1 MLSNMAS
8 PSHSMS
14 ADPSQHRQELIE
26 RLDIHRTNQSFCD
39 VTVAV
44 KDEEFNAHKVVLA
57 AASPF
62 IRSLLASDMRESKEQ
77 LIKIELEEATASVM
91 EAVLQYVY
99 TGNVS
104 VTEESAHNLI
114 ATGDYLLLPGLK
126 TMAFNF
132 LKENM
137 TVENC
142 IFNYYFAEKYRC
154 VELGEKARE
163 VINLN
168 FSVILETEDFLSLDM
183 KQVME
188 WVSSDDITV
197 DAKEEVFKG
206 IVKWVSHNKSERE
219 THFPELFN
227 HVRLMSVSHDFL
239 ENELVKEELVI
250 KNTELLDVTTKFMT
264 SATCP
269 VFQPPRKCLYSHMDA
284 IFVCGG
290 NKSLYYFPNQDTWY
304 SLADT
309 LCDHQA
315 QHVVQC
321 QDKIYIVDE
330 EETDERQVM
339 EFYVP
344 SSNSWVISNL
354 REFEENIFRSCAVL
368 QGYLYVASVH
378 GLGVSVLST
387 TVASDFD
394 VMRYDPGKDYWEKA
408 KGLPSKRICP
418 CLVTNEQHLY
428 MIGGVSGLSTCTLS
442 TTEKFDPK
450 TDEWEEVASTNE
462 ERLACFGTAMKSKIY
477 VAGGRQYPNQEVLNT
492 CEVYNPARNECQ
504 LMPNLRVPRWLAS
517 MVSYEGR
524 LYVLGGRTSVTDHD
538 KARRVLSV
546 EMFDSKRNRWVD
558 KSTIPVKRFETREE
572 RAKLNLFN
580 ACFVRFYKGVIDE
593 LEPLNDMY
601 Y

>member
-1 MLSNMAS
+1 MAS
-8 PSHSMS
+8 SSLPMS
-14 ADPSQHRQELIE
+14 ADPLQHCQELIE
-26 RLDIHRTNQSFCD
+26 RLDILRIDHSFCD

-44 KDEEFNAHKVVLA
+44 KDKELRAHKVVLA

-62 IRSLLASDMRESKEQ
+62 IRSLLSSDMRESQEQ

-91 EAVLQYVY
+91 EDVLQYVY

-114 ATGDYLLLPGLK
+114 ATADYLLLPGLK
-126 TMAFNF
+126 TRACNF

-142 IFNYYFAEKYRC
+142 IFNYYFADKYRC

-163 VINLN
+163 VINSN
-168 FSVILETEDFLSLDM
+168 FCVIVETEDFLSLDM

-188 WVSSDDITV
+188 WVSSDDITIN
-197 DAKEEVFKG
+197 AEEEVFKG

-219 THFPELFN
+219 THFPELF
-227 HVRLMSVSHDFL
+227 HQVRLMSVSHDFL
-239 ENELVKEELVI
+239 ANELVKEELVI

-269 VFQPPRKCLYSHMDA
+269 VFQPPRKCLDSHMDA

-304 SLADT
+304 SLADMSF
-309 LCDHQA
+309 DHQA

-321 QDKIYIVDE
+321 QDKVYIVDE
-330 EETDERQVM
+330 EESAERHVM
-339 EFYVP
+339 EFYVS
-344 SSNSWVISNL
+344 SSNSWAISNV
-354 REFEENIFRSCAVL
+354 REIKDTGFRSCTSL
-368 QGYLYVASVH
+368 QGYLYVAS
-378 GLGVSVLST
+378 
-387 TVASDFD
+387 DFK
-394 VMRYDPGKDYWEKA
+394 VMRYDPEKNYWEKV
-408 KGLPSKRICP
+408 KGPSRRICP

-428 MIGGVSGLSTCTLS
+428 MIGGVSGLTTLS
-442 TTEKFDPK
+442 TTERFDPR
-450 TDEWEEVASTNE
+450 TDEWEDVASTNE

-492 CEVYNPARNECQ
+492 CEVYNPASNEWQ

-524 LYVLGGRTSVTDHD
+524 LYVLGGLTSVTDHD
-538 KARRVLSV
+538 KARRVLSI
-546 EMFDSKRNRWVD
+546 EIFDSKRNKWVN
-558 KSTIPVKRFETREE
+558 KSTIPVKRFETRKE
-572 RAKLNLFN
+572 RANLNLFN
-580 ACFVRFYKGVIDE
+580 ACFVRFHKDVIDE